1 MFLLRALAR
10 ALAIGLSLYDDAV
23 ANGFDRS
30 TTLCEAL
37 LTAME
42 NQHQPNRMNKEVG
55 RSHPIFCRCERLEV
69 SDRYAIRCQT
79 ETTSYLVVMYVP
91 CALSVVSPWV
101 WSRAVLVAAAPC

>member
-1 MFLLRALAR
+1 MFLLRCTGKGVST
-10 ALAIGLSLYDDAV
+10 GLSLYDDAV

-55 RSHPIFCRCERLEV
+55 RSHYFFA
-69 SDRYAIRCQT
+69 DAKG
-79 ETTSYLVVMYVP
+79 
-91 CALSVVSPWV
+91 
-101 WSRAVLVAAAPC
+101 